1 MGRFYRN
8 VVQKL
13 IGENRNAKYVRA
25 NRIRGVNYKK
35 QLLCI

>member
-13 IGENRNAKYVRA
+13 IGENWNAKCVIILKKIEYK
-25 NRIRGVNYKK
+25 RI
-35 QLLCI
+35 